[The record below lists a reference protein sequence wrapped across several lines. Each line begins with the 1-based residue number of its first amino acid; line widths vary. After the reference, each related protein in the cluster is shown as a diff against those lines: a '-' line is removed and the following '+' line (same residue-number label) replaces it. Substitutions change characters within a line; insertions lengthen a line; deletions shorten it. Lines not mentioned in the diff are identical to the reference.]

1 MPRSFSTGPPIC
13 SASRG
18 LRIRRL
24 PSPERGN
31 QISTPPIDSP
41 QVTSQPFQDRVKLRL
56 PTRRGCTTVRS
67 RRRRR
72 NRSPHRVSLSI
83 SKLGCPVA
91 PVSSSVGVGSGSG
104 VAVGSGSGRGSRLRF
119 GCGSRFGFGRGSRF
133 GFWRGSRLRFGC
145 GSRFGFGRG
154 QQVRFLAWQSAQ
166 VRVWQQVRGSGVA
179 VGSGSGV
186 AIGAGVGTSAVGVLV
201 GVGSRESPHAAST
214 DKANKQANPI
224 HAMLRTGPLR
234 KPTVRKLVAN
244 VSSPCTAL
252 RRATPLS

>member
-1 MPRSFSTGPPIC
+1 MHDC
-13 SASRG
+13 SVSSKTA
-18 LRIRRL
+18 
-24 PSPERGN
+24 
-31 QISTPPIDSP
+31 
-41 QVTSQPFQDRVKLRL
+41 
-56 PTRRGCTTVRS
+56 
-67 RRRRR
+67 

-83 SKLGCPVA
+83 SKLGCAVA

-104 VAVGSGSGRGSRLRF
+104 VAVASGSGVAAGVAWQVQVSGVAVGSGSGVAAGSVS
-119 GCGSRFGFGRGSRF
+119 GVAVGSGS
-133 GFWRGSRLRFGC
+133 GVAAGS
-145 GSRFGFGRG
+145 
-154 QQVRFLAWQSAQ
+154 
-166 VRVWQQVRGSGVA
+166 GSGVA

-244 VSSPCTAL
+244 VSSPCSAL